1 MAEKKMTRKEA
12 LEFVLALPE
21 VENNAEVA
29 EVIGKIYASVTRPRV
44 KSDAPSKARILNE
57 SLAAQCVAAIRE
69 HGEPVTGKWLI
80 EHVNGLMTPQKV
92 TAVMKIAIEN
102 GEATREKNGK
112 VITYSASSSK
122 GRTKVLPL
130 LFTPKL
136 TVANLCRICGT
147 LAQ

>member
-1 MAEKKMTRKEA
+1 MAEKKKTRKEA
-12 LEFVLALPE
+12 MECVLALPE

-29 EVIGKIYASVTRPRV
+29 EAIGKPYASVTRPPV
-44 KSDAPSKARILNE
+44 KSDAPSKARTPTD

-69 HGEPVTGKWLI
+69 HGEPLTGKWLI

-112 VITYSASSSK
+112 VITYSA
-122 GRTKVLPL
+122 
-130 LFTPKL
+130 
-136 TVANLCRICGT
+136 
-147 LAQ
+147 

>member
-1 MAEKKMTRKEA
+1 MAEKKMTRKAA
-12 LEFVLALPE
+12 LENVLGWIAEGYIPSDEATVEE
-21 VENNAEVA
+21 VQEVL
-29 EVIGKIYASVTRPRV
+29 EKIYASVTRPCV

-102 GEATREKNGK
+102 GEAVREKNGK
-112 VITYSASSSK
+112 VITYSA
-122 GRTKVLPL
+122 
-130 LFTPKL
+130 
-136 TVANLCRICGT
+136 
-147 LAQ
+147 